1 MFSKTVFNSEKPGN
15 NLKLTSGEM
24 GMTHLYHGYHT
35 AIKRNKTELHEF
47 TQISIHGHTYY
58 NMKGA
63 AEVYFVKC
71 IENATH
77 QTDTRD
83 YFQEGKETRLE
94 DFTLP
99 E

>member
-1 MFSKTVFNSEKPGN
+1 MNAPQSVPSASRHLSSIRMCFPRLFLIVKNLETI
-15 NLKLTSGEM
+15 LKLTSGEM

-63 AEVYFVKC
+63 AEVYFV
-71 IENATH
+71 NA
-77 QTDTRD
+77 
-83 YFQEGKETRLE
+83 
-94 DFTLP
+94 
-99 E
+99 